1 MAGRVIGIEK
11 GCSDEET
18 IHGGHR
24 RISYTRS
31 ALIWTLAT
39 GEWFGLSF
47 THPFWSALVSDPV
60 WRWVALG
67 VVVVVAGSIHLTIRH
82 LAARSVIAKLR
93 RETSDMREQ
102 DLLDNFIAAFRKNT
116 SIWHSV
122 LHKRPVGWG
131 RRAQRRLRE
140 VLIEANRYV
149 QDLNDK
155 FTNPSGK
162 GVPIPKPAVEVEK
175 PQQVGA

>member
-1 MAGRVIGIEK
+1 
-11 GCSDEET
+11 
-18 IHGGHR
+18 
-24 RISYTRS
+24 
-31 ALIWTLAT
+31 
-39 GEWFGLSF
+39 
-47 THPFWSALVSDPV
+47 
-60 WRWVALG
+60 
-67 VVVVVAGSIHLTIRH
+67 
-82 LAARSVIAKLR
+82 
-93 RETSDMREQ
+93 MREQ

-131 RRAQRRLRE
+131 KRAQRRLRE

-162 GVPIPKPAVEVEK
+162 GVPITKPTVEVEK
-175 PQQVGA
+175 PEQVGA